1 MTLTKLLLKKPNQ
14 EQLQK
19 VAELD
24 QMCLQGLW
32 SLKSYQKELESPNS
46 SLIVLALRQ
55 GEREQ
60 IIGSACFWAILE
72 EAHITVIAVHPEYQ
86 SQGLGKLL
94 LYGVLR
100 DAVARNLERAT
111 LEVRDGNVIALSL
124 YEKFGFKVAGHRKGY
139 YQKTGE
145 DALILWRSGLHYPE
159 FKLSLAEWCGEI
171 SDRLSRKGWVWEDT
185 ES

>member
-14 EQLQK
+14 EQLEK
-19 VAELD
+19 VVELD

-32 SLKSYQKELESPNS
+32 SLNSYQKELESPNS
-46 SLIVLALRQ
+46 SLIVLALHQ
-55 GEREQ
+55 ENREQ

-72 EAHITVIAVHPEYQ
+72 EAHITVITVHPEYQ

-94 LYGVLR
+94 LYRILR

-111 LEVRDGNVIALSL
+111 LEVRDTNIIALSL
-124 YEKFGFKVAGHRKGY
+124 YEKFGFKVAGRRKGY

-145 DALILWRSGLHYPE
+145 DALILWLSGLQYPE
-159 FKLSLAEWCGEI
+159 FKHSLTEWTREI
-171 SDRLSRKGWVWEDT
+171 RARLSGKGWVWEDT
-185 ES
+185 LK